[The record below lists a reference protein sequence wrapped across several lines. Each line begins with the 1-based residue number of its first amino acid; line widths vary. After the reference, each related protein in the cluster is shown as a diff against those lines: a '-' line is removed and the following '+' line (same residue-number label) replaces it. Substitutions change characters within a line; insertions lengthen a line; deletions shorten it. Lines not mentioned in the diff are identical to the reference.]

1 MGDETDGWNRRF
13 DISGQG
19 GCDIAVLIQFHLF
32 QTQIAQF
39 LLEQAR
45 QIKLFERAGDR
56 FQSYKR
62 IVCQFLRNVKSVQV
76 RRSWF
81 LLRLWIHFII
91 ALPFAHGNGQENR

>member
-45 QIKLFERAGDR
+45 QIKLLSVLDSSE
-56 FQSYKR
+56 YKR
-62 IVCQFLRNVKSVQV
+62 LCVNFT
-76 RRSWF
+76 
-81 LLRLWIHFII
+81 
-91 ALPFAHGNGQENR
+91 